1 MATMSAGQAMN
12 FSLPEAAI
20 LARLTDKLMT
30 TDACVRAVLTAPELA
45 AVAEERQAAPA
56 VYLVYDGP
64 QFQGG
69 EAAAYR
75 VTVVHRWIVT
85 VAVASVARM
94 RESASRHSE
103 AAGIIPRVFDALYGW
118 RPLPGWRALEPFTPP
133 KPVYSPGFAYFP
145 LGFQTS
151 ATGAALAQQ
160 P

>member
-12 FSLPEAAI
+12 FSLVEAAI

-69 EAAAYR
+69 EGAAYR

-151 ATGAALAQQ
+151 ATGAVLA

>member
-12 FSLPEAAI
+12 FSLVEAAI
-20 LARLTDKLMT
+20 LARLTDKLMN

-56 VYLVYDGP
+56 VYLVYRG
-64 QFQGG
+64 FQVEGG
-69 EAAAYR
+69 GAPDYR
-75 VTVVHRWIVT
+75 VTLVHRWIVT
-85 VAVASVARM
+85 VAVTSVARM

-103 AAGIIPRVFDALYGW
+103 AAEIIPRAFDSLYGW
-118 RPLPGWRALEPFTPP
+118 KPLPGWKAMKPFSPP
-133 KPVYSPGFAYFP
+133 EPVYSPGFAYFP

-151 ATGAALAQQ
+151 AIGAVLAQQ